1 MILTACP
8 LQNLTTNAT
17 AALTAG
23 IARQKKWRKLKT
35 RTTRQFLHVREGMLY
50 LKLKT
55 LKTFELLSTV
65 TDANFSSDKTDRTLE
80 KRHRGAKRELSD
92 FYELRFSLL
101 AVGISDFEQSH
112 SYIHDMT

>member
-8 LQNLTTNAT
+8 SQNLTTNAT

-50 LKLKT
+50 LELLT
-55 LKTFELLSTV
+55 VKTFELLSTV
-65 TDANFSSDKTDRTLE
+65 TDVHFSPDKLT
-80 KRHRGAKRELSD
+80 ELWKKDIGVLNVNSVIWPSKK
-92 FYELRFSLL
+92 FWYL
-101 AVGISDFEQSH
+101 
-112 SYIHDMT
+112 

>member
-55 LKTFELLSTV
+55 LKTLEKSSTV
-65 TDANFSSDKTDRTLE
+65 TDVNFPPDKLTELWRLDIGVLNVNSVIWPSE
-80 KRHRGAKRELSD
+80 KFWYL
-92 FYELRFSLL
+92 
-101 AVGISDFEQSH
+101 
-112 SYIHDMT
+112 